1 MIIWKFD
8 KFNADARKVY
18 DELQSIGDTYTPE
31 QIVDF
36 ARDENTELHKCF
48 QWDDSIAAESWRK
61 QQARQIVQSLVVV
74 VETEEYKAQTYRL
87 IEHDSINSAY
97 KPVTLMIQELDQ
109 YTALLEQ
116 AKKDLRVFTA
126 KYKSLTELSSVIE
139 DLCNAPTVDA
149 VPVRHAKWIYGEDCV
164 AMCDG
169 YRCSNC
175 GFFVPWDYQHK
186 FISYIEEYNYCPNC
200 GARMVEE

>member
-1 MIIWKFD
+1 MTRYID
-8 KFNADARKVY
+8 ADALFINLDGMMAVSPTGY
-18 DELQSIGDTYTPE
+18 IHGDT
-31 QIVDF
+31 VAD
-36 ARDENTELHKCF
+36 
-48 QWDDSIAAESWRK
+48 
-61 QQARQIVQSLVVV
+61 
-74 VETEEYKAQTYRL
+74 
-87 IEHDSINSAY
+87 
-97 KPVTLMIQELDQ
+97 MISD
-109 YTALLEQ
+109 
-116 AKKDLRVFTA
+116 
-126 KYKSLTELSSVIE
+126 
-139 DLCNAPTVDA
+139 APTVDA